1 MLSPPIR
8 FGLQEAVMTV
18 EVKGSH
24 GYSPGEDTREYV
36 DKKLKRLEYLKEH
49 IADLH
54 LTLDR
59 EKNGEFRAE
68 SNIHFRWG
76 VIGHLRVANRDLF
89 KAVDLLFDKIE
100 HKATKEKEKKQN
112 H

>member
-1 MLSPPIR
+1 
-8 FGLQEAVMTV
+8 MTV
-18 EVKGSH
+18 EIKGSH
-24 GYSPGEDTREYV
+24 GYSPGEAAREYI
-36 DKKLKRLEYLKEH
+36 DKKLKRLEYVKEH

-54 LTLDR
+54 IILDR

-76 VIGHLRVANRDLF
+76 TMGHLKAADRDLF

-100 HKATKEKEKKQN
+100 TKATKEKEKKQN